1 MRPLAF
7 IDLETTGLDPA
18 RHEIIEIGVVRVH
31 GGSLETLAEAEVR
44 VRPERI
50 EAADP
55 AALRLNGWSEDGWKD
70 AVPLAEALSRIA
82 EPLEGA
88 VLAGHNVWF
97 DRAFLD
103 AAWRSTGVTQPE
115 MDHHVLD
122 TATLAWPLLACGLI
136 PSVSLKD
143 LCPALGVDRDEAH
156 RALAD
161 ARCSLQVA
169 RRLLPDAG
177 LATRVRGLAA
187 DERAIVESILARIDA
202 GRSDY
207 GAWDSGDGRDYPA
220 EALAEVIDAL
230 NYCGAELVRL
240 RRAGRLGGMRTR
252 RVYVCHPFADDPEGN
267 ARGVLEIC
275 RALTDSGF
283 LPVAPQVYLPQFLD
297 EANERDRALSL
308 CLELVGACD
317 EVRVYGGRITSG
329 MRREIEYAE
338 ARGIPV
344 RFADAEAM
352 G

>member
-7 IDLETTGLDPA
+7 IDLETTGLDPS
-18 RHEIIEIGVVRVH
+18 RHEIIEVGVIRVH
-31 GGSLETLAEAEVR
+31 GGSLEPLMEAEVR

-50 EAADP
+50 ETADP
-55 AALRLNGWSEDGWKD
+55 DALRLNGWSEDGWKD
-70 AVPLAEALSRIA
+70 ALPLSEALVRIA
-82 EPLEGA
+82 EPIEGA
-88 VLAGHNVWF
+88 LLAGHNVSF

-103 AAWRSTGVTQPE
+103 TAWRSTGVTPPE

-143 LCPALGVDRDEAH
+143 VCPALGVDRGEAH

-161 ARCSLQVA
+161 ARCSLDVA

-177 LATRVRGLAA
+177 LTSRVRALAA
-187 DERAIVESILARIDA
+187 DERAIVESILARVDA

-207 GAWDSGDGRDYPA
+207 GAWDTGDGRDYPA

-267 ARGVLEIC
+267 VQRVREIC
-275 RALTDSGF
+275 RALAASGF
-283 LPVAPQVYLPQFLD
+283 LPIAPQVYLPQFID
-297 EANERDRALSL
+297 EDSERAQALSL
-308 CLELVGACD
+308 CLELVGASD
-317 EVRVYGGRITSG
+317 EVRAYGDRITAG

-344 RFADAEAM
+344 RFTDAEAT
-352 G
+352 